1 MSPAGSGVSA
11 RFRSGVTQA
20 LGLGRN
26 FSAGFSWLQTL
37 LSHQSP
43 ERGPTSVQEVPAL
56 LWSMVHVVNCAQMS
70 PGMTSLP
77 QAPATS
83 TCSLGMPA
91 CQGWKA
97 SLPGTRASPPR
108 SLWDKSGGQGA
119 GRVSYYFYSCHQI
132 LGPAL
137 QPWQGQ
143 RQPGRRT
150 NPQRPGR
157 QGRGC
162 GEEGTGV
169 GQGLLGLMHRC
180 GISCLHP

>member
-11 RFRSGVTQA
+11 GFRSGVTQA
-20 LGLGRN
+20 FGLGRN
-26 FSAGFSWLQTL
+26 FSSGFRWLQIL

-43 ERGPTSVQEVPAL
+43 ERGPRVERFRPCCGTCCQL
-56 LWSMVHVVNCAQMS
+56 CKAQMS

-83 TCSLGMPA
+83 TCSLGMPG

-97 SLPGTRASPPR
+97 PLPGTRASPQR

-119 GRVSYYFYSCHQI
+119 GRLSYYFYSCHQI

-143 RQPGRRT
+143 RQPGRRR
-150 NPQRPGR
+150 NPQRPGS

-162 GEEGTGV
+162 GESSTGV
-169 GQGLLGLMHRC
+169 GQGLLGLMLRC
-180 GISCLHP
+180 NMSCLHP